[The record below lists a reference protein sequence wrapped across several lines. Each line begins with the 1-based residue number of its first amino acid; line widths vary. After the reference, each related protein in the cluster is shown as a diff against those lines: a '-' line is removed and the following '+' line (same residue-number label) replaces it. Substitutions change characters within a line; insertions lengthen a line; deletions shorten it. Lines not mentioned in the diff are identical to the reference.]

1 MMTSDFISHKKLE
14 LKLIVY
20 YYDESSL
27 KETTLVVDAPEL
39 GGTPL
44 SSIWLTTL
52 NRANYVS
59 WWPFSTRCTLNE
71 SMIESDCDW
80 YILKGEGIVKVKNSL
95 YLFRTG

>member
-52 NRANYVS
+52 FHNDHL
-59 WWPFSTRCTLNE
+59 LNQLCFLVAFF
-71 SMIESDCDW
+71 DQV
-80 YILKGEGIVKVKNSL
+80 YP
-95 YLFRTG
+95 